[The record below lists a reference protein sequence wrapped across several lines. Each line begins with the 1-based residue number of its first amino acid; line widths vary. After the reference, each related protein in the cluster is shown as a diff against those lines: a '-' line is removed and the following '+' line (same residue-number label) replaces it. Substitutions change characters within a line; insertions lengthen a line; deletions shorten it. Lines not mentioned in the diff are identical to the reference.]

1 MNNFDW
7 IYYVNKYP
15 DLKKMRIDNKDKA
28 LYHYKK
34 YGIKENR
41 FPNKN
46 SETNYTKSKN
56 NNNKIN
62 ILEKKIDSLTK
73 EIQNIK
79 QIININQYNKTDSD
93 DNYNDIIYY
102 N

>member
-15 DLKKMRIDNKDKA
+15 DLKKMRIDNRDKA

-41 FPNKN
+41 FNNKN
-46 SETNYTKSKN
+46 A
-56 NNNKIN
+56 
-62 ILEKKIDSLTK
+62 
-73 EIQNIK
+73 
-79 QIININQYNKTDSD
+79 
-93 DNYNDIIYY
+93 
-102 N
+102 